1 MEKVLNTITNLSG
14 EEIPSVVLFQED
26 GLLRLWE
33 INCLSALHYGLGN
46 CYCENHLPSDDYP
59 ISTEEV
65 VRRFGKEALDGFGD
79 PGYRQKV
86 FDAFGIEAHELETFC
101 RIAYRL
107 GFNPLP
113 VLRSV
118 TECEVVY
125 SENPENLTF
134 TSDKKPNDIIFIVNS
149 QGKIFVNETYLQP
162 VTSS

>member
-1 MEKVLNTITNLSG
+1 MATETPVSTAEVIQQFG
-14 EEIPSVVLFQED
+14 EE
-26 GLLRLWE
+26 
-33 INCLSALHYGLGN
+33 ALNGF
-46 CYCENHLPSDDYP
+46 EAPSDKQL
-59 ISTEEV
+59 I
-65 VRRFGKEALDGFGD
+65 
-79 PGYRQKV
+79 

-118 TECEVVY
+118 TECKVVY

>member
-1 MEKVLNTITNLSG
+1 
-14 EEIPSVVLFQED
+14 
-26 GLLRLWE
+26 
-33 INCLSALHYGLGN
+33 
-46 CYCENHLPSDDYP
+46 
-59 ISTEEV
+59 V
-65 VRRFGKEALDGFGD
+65 VRRFGKEALNGFD
-79 PGYRQKV
+79 PPGYRQKV
-86 FDAFGIEAHELETFC
+86 FDAFGIEADELETFC

-107 GFNPLP
+107 GLNPLP

-134 TSDKKPNDIIFIVNS
+134 TSDKKPNNIIFIVNS